1 MKLSHRQRPSDAWK
15 AAETYGCDMSLIE
28 DNLRKTPQERLRA
41 HNQALN
47 ALLSIREAAEKRHG
61 RS

>member
-1 MKLSHRQRPSDAWK
+1 MKLSRRKSQTDAWK
-15 AAETYGCDMSLIE
+15 AAEDYGCDMSLIE
-28 DNLRKTPQERLRA
+28 DNLRKTPQERLRF

-47 ALLSIREAAEKRHG
+47 ALLAIREASEKRHG